1 MIAFIGSVFSPY
13 YAAARRRGPSD
24 PLDHVNINAI
34 LYTPRGKY
42 WAMTERGRG
51 ALFRSSDRL
60 AIGPSALFFEK
71 GRLVISIE
79 EWTVPLPRRLSGRI
93 VIDTG
98 ALATTRFALDDA
110 GRHHWQPLAPAARA
124 SVTFDRPGLAW
135 QGKAYVDMNTGSVPL
150 EDDFRSWTW
159 SREDAGA
166 TTRIL
171 YDVEQ
176 RSGGPRSL
184 ALDCRDDGSVER
196 FAPAPRAAL
205 PITGWRVARSTRAT
219 PQAPARVVKTLEDT
233 PFYSRSLLAVG
244 SGSGETRAMHES
256 VDFDRF
262 RSRWVQTL
270 LPFKMPRRSG

>member
-13 YAAARRRGPSD
+13 YAAARRRGPAD

-51 ALFRSSDRL
+51 ALSRTSHRL
-60 AIGPSALFFEK
+60 AIGPSALAFEEGK
-71 GRLVISIE
+71 LTISIE
-79 EWTVPLPRRLSGRI
+79 EWTVPLPRRLSGQI

-110 GRHHWQPLAPAARA
+110 GRHHWQPLAPTARA
-124 SVTFDRPGLAW
+124 SVRFARPDLAW
-135 QGKAYVDMNTGSVPL
+135 QGKAYVDMNTGAVPL

-166 TTRIL
+166 STRIL

-176 RSGGPRSL
+176 RQGGPRSL
-184 ALDCRDDGSVER
+184 ALDYGRDGAIER
-196 FAPAPRAAL
+196 FTPGPRVAL
-205 PITGWRVARSTRAT
+205 PTTGWRVGRSTRAEAE
-219 PQAPARVVKTLEDT
+219 APARVVKTFEDT
-233 PFYSRSLLAVG
+233 PFYSRSLLAFG
-244 SGSGETRAMHES
+244 SDASETHAMHES